1 MDRKVTALERAFQL
15 ARSGKVPT
23 VAAIEESLRRDGY
36 DVRQVEGP
44 TLRRQLVELIKAASH
59 STK

>member
-1 MDRKVTALERAFQL
+1 VTALERAFQL

-44 TLRRQLVELIKAASH
+44 TLRRQLVELIKAASR